1 MSAKIVNFILPP
13 QGRVRTPGI
22 DGAAGS
28 SGARIAWQQAPPC
41 LQISAETAR
50 IALERADGR
59 VREWLAFAMSLHRL
73 DCHDLLTDGLAGGG
87 RRCRNLT

>member
-13 QGRVRTPGI
+13 QGRIRTPGI

-28 SGARIAWQQAPPC
+28 SAARLAWQPAPPG
-41 LQISAETAR
+41 LQISSEMAR
-50 IALERADGR
+50 TALERADGR

-73 DCHDLLTDGLAGGG
+73 DCQDLLTDGLAGGG
-87 RRCRNLT
+87 RRCRNLS